1 MTKEFLTFDSLRRI
15 LTGMIISIIF
25 YYLMNEFA
33 WLDKVKR
40 QKNYNQYQFSFL
52 FFLLFRLNLNLTFLH
67 FLFTLNWNWF
77 DIDNL
82 LYLLFYLKLLRC
94 SFLLFGLDCRLGN
107 RWLLF
112 FCFLFIFGIDFLL
125 DFDFY
130 FFGLACRCFNIDSIY
145 FLALMIF
152 AFILITVPKDL
163 YAFSVFKIV
172 GEFSFIIGFVRVS
185 PFSKS
190 WS

>member
-1 MTKEFLTFDSLRRI
+1 
-15 LTGMIISIIF
+15 
-25 YYLMNEFA
+25 MNEFA

-52 FFLLFRLNLNLTFLH
+52 FVLLFRLNLNLTFLH
-67 FLFTLNWNWF
+67 FLFTFNWNGF

-82 LYLLFYLKLLRC
+82 LWLLIYLGLLCRL
-94 SFLLFGLDCRLGN
+94 FLLFGLYCRLGN
-107 RWLLF
+107 RCLPF

-125 DFDFY
+125 DFDFN
-130 FFGLACRCFNIDSIY
+130 FFGLACGCFNIDSID
-145 FLALMIF
+145 FLALIIL
-152 AFILITVPKDL
+152 AFILIAIPKDL

-172 GEFSFIIGFVRVS
+172 GELSFIIGFVRVS